1 MQQRALVRTRD
12 LAGFRDA
19 LVDRATAGD
28 PLNARRRIVIVP
40 TRAAAE
46 LFRQTLEA
54 HTRRSGR
61 AAVLLPDLVTREDLV
76 ARFQSLLPGAPPLLT
91 RVERE
96 VVLEQAARASAARA
110 RMGGSPFGLRPG
122 LIASMLDFYDELRR
136 RERTVRRFGRAVLD
150 QLRVER
156 GTDRGSEGLIHQTC
170 FLAFAFLAYERAVET
185 SGRLDEHILWR
196 RLVAT
201 QPALPFD
208 HVVVAVADHPSDPR
222 GLWPADFNL
231 IGRLRGVRRLDVVVT
246 DETHDVGFRDRI
258 EHDLPGIDEEPW
270 GRAAADS
277 PVLLRPAQ
285 PEALCFV
292 ARDREEELRAV
303 ARDIRARLSLDPA
316 RGAETMAIV
325 FHRPLPYLYLAH
337 QILADARIPY
347 QTFDALPLGAEPF
360 AAALDLV
367 LAVARTGGTR
377 EASVS
382 LLRSHL
388 LRFEVNGQ
396 PVGRRDAAAL
406 DAVLAERRAAGD
418 AGTYPSEID
427 AFFGTHQTRD
437 RIEAVRARRG
447 AVAAAIVSEKLRPF
461 RSASTA
467 STQIETI
474 AAFLRECSVTDTSAD
489 AFGERQDRARAA
501 VLGVLDGLADAFRRH
516 DDRPRAAEVLV
527 GAVHHALESRTFT
540 PRRGRT
546 GVQLVDAVAT
556 RFAEVDH
563 AYLVGLVESD
573 WPERPRR
580 SIFYSSGLLKTLGWP
595 QETDQTRAEQA
606 AFRDL
611 LRLAGTSLQLH
622 AFELDGDAVV
632 GLSPMIEAA
641 RDLPSREIAQ
651 ASARDSFG
659 DDLLA
664 TGVAP
669 ADLDDRQIAW
679 LALRQQRPSLDAPA
693 YRGLVL
699 AQPPRSYRVS
709 SVDRYLDCPFKYF
722 SESVLELPEEREEMS
737 GLTPLERGTLVH
749 TLFEEFY
756 RKWSA
761 DGRST
766 ITAESMP
773 DALAMFR
780 AIAQSALARLPEA
793 DRALEDIRL
802 FGSMVS
808 RGLAERVFE
817 AEADA
822 GGRIVDRLLE
832 FPLRGPF
839 QFSRLAGLV
848 QKTIEIRG
856 KTDRIDVFADGSLRV
871 IDYKLGKMPDLK
883 SSLQIAVYAQ
893 CASQLLTATDGRPHP
908 IAGAAYMAFGDDKR
922 VEGAIASG
930 PQAAEAIAARASQFA
945 DVITKIEDG
954 QFSANPRK
962 ASDCAWC
969 RYAGV
974 CRKEYR
980 LEEDDATESV

>member
-28 PLNARRRIVIVP
+28 PLSARRRIVIVP

-76 ARFQSLLPGAPPLLT
+76 ARFQSWLPGAPPLLT

-96 VVLEQAARASAARA
+96 VVLEQAARASAARG

-196 RLVAT
+196 RLVAA

-231 IGRLRGVRRLDVVVT
+231 IGRLRGVRQLDVVVT

-277 PVLLRPAQ
+277 PILLRPAQ

-303 ARDIRARLSLDPA
+303 ARDIRARLSDDA

-337 QILADARIPY
+337 QILADASIPY

-406 DAVLAERRAAGD
+406 DSVLAERRAAGD
-418 AGTYPSEID
+418 AGTYPAEID
-427 AFFGTHQTRD
+427 AFFGAHQTRD

-447 AVAAAIVSEKLRPF
+447 AAAAAIVSEKLRPF
-461 RSASTA
+461 RSAGTA
-467 STQIETI
+467 SARIETL
-474 AAFLRECSVTDTSAD
+474 AAFLRECSVTDTTAD

-501 VLGVLDGLADAFRRH
+501 VLGVLDGSGGRVSPARRPAA
-516 DDRPRAAEVLV
+516 RRRGPCRAPSITRSRAAR
-527 GAVHHALESRTFT
+527 SR
-540 PRRGRT
+540 
-546 GVQLVDAVAT
+546 
-556 RFAEVDH
+556 
-563 AYLVGLVESD
+563 
-573 WPERPRR
+573 
-580 SIFYSSGLLKTLGWP
+580 
-595 QETDQTRAEQA
+595 
-606 AFRDL
+606 RD
-611 LRLAGTSLQLH
+611 
-622 AFELDGDAVV
+622 
-632 GLSPMIEAA
+632 
-641 RDLPSREIAQ
+641 
-651 ASARDSFG
+651 
-659 DDLLA
+659 
-664 TGVAP
+664 GVAP
-669 ADLDDRQIAW
+669 ACNWSTPSPRGSPKSITRTSWGSSSRTGRSGRGGASSTRAAFSRRSGGRRSLTRRAQNRRRSATFFAW
-679 LALRQQRPSLDAPA
+679 PAPA
-693 YRGLVL
+693 CNCTPSNSTVT
-699 AQPPRSYRVS
+699 PS
-709 SVDRYLDCPFKYF
+709 S
-722 SESVLELPEEREEMS
+722 
-737 GLTPLERGTLVH
+737 
-749 TLFEEFY
+749 
-756 RKWSA
+756 A
-761 DGRST
+761 
-766 ITAESMP
+766 
-773 DALAMFR
+773 
-780 AIAQSALARLPEA
+780 
-793 DRALEDIRL
+793 
-802 FGSMVS
+802 S
-808 RGLAERVFE
+808 RR
-817 AEADA
+817 
-822 GGRIVDRLLE
+822 
-832 FPLRGPF
+832 
-839 QFSRLAGLV
+839 
-848 QKTIEIRG
+848 
-856 KTDRIDVFADGSLRV
+856 
-871 IDYKLGKMPDLK
+871 
-883 SSLQIAVYAQ
+883 
-893 CASQLLTATDGRPHP
+893 
-908 IAGAAYMAFGDDKR
+908 
-922 VEGAIASG
+922 
-930 PQAAEAIAARASQFA
+930 
-945 DVITKIEDG
+945 
-954 QFSANPRK
+954 
-962 ASDCAWC
+962 
-969 RYAGV
+969 
-974 CRKEYR
+974 
-980 LEEDDATESV
+980 